1 MKGQTPGEKGI
12 QAAKS
17 ETASKCYEE
26 KRLAIDMK
34 LRTIQSMLI
43 SHKGRFEEDGSTD
56 WGYVGDVGKVNDDLG
71 EIMNFLA
78 FSRGETGQ

>member
-1 MKGQTPGEKGI
+1 MITQKKPRFPG
-12 QAAKS
+12 
-17 ETASKCYEE
+17 TALDRYEE

-34 LRTIQSMLI
+34 LRAIRSMLI
-43 SHKGRFEEDGSTD
+43 SHKGRFEEDGSTN
-56 WGYVGDVGKVNDDLG
+56 WGYVGDVGKVDDDLG